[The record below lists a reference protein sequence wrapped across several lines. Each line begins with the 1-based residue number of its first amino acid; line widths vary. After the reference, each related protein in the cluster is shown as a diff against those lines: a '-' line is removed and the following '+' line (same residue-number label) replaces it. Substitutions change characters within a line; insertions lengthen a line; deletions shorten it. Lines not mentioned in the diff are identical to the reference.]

1 MKTTFSFLL
10 LAATSVSAQV
20 TPVAPARPARV
31 TVPAERPDTPR
42 PDRAPRPLLPLAI
55 DPLLAPSAPAM
66 DIEWMIDHI
75 TPPPAPVA
83 PAMPVEWL
91 VAPEA
96 PMPARKAEPVMPLEW
111 LMTPPAAP
119 APMAAPLPQGTP
131 ARPTPA
137 PRPLIDRFE
146 LERLSDEARLQA
158 ELARDMARE
167 QSRFDREQVMEQAR
181 IQSEMAREMAMQ
193 QRQNSLEQVRIQQDL
208 IREQAQ
214 QVRQH
219 AAEIASSVHFDYSFS
234 HNERVT
240 PPAPWRTQD
249 VGDSLYRFA
258 RDLFNRGEWGQAASA
273 FRNLP
278 QRFPNSTYASE
289 AGYYEAYSLYRIGG
303 TPDLRAA
310 VAALEAQRSKYPNA
324 RSRTEATNLNTRI
337 LGVLASRGDAQAKA
351 QLDAIAAGQGA
362 TCDKEEQTV
371 QAEAMNALS
380 RSDAANVNELITRV
394 LARRDECSAPLRRT
408 AVFLVGNRRDAQ
420 AVSILA
426 GVARNDPSNSVR
438 MEAVNVLG
446 RLPSDEGAGVLE
458 EIARGAED
466 DVQRAAV
473 RALVRHPSSR
483 ARTYIRQLVER
494 DDVSER
500 VRSEALSAFNAERA
514 TAEDIV
520 WLRALYAR
528 LQSPTL
534 KSRALSA
541 ITRVGGADVDQW
553 LVTIASN
560 ENERSE
566 LRATAMRRIG
576 TTMSIA
582 DLGRLYDQAT
592 QQRFRREV
600 ISVLGKRKEDAAT
613 DKLIDIVKNGT
624 DPALRTSAISAL
636 TDKNDPRATTL
647 LLEII
652 NK

>member
-1 MKTTFSFLL
+1 MKTTFTFLL

-20 TPVAPARPARV
+20 TPVPPARPARV
-31 TVPAERPDTPR
+31 TTPVERPDTPR
-42 PDRAPRPLLPLAI
+42 PGRAPRPSIPLAI
-55 DPLLAPSAPAM
+55 DPLFVEPPSMAVEWLVAPDP
-66 DIEWMIDHI
+66 IE
-75 TPPPAPVA
+75 APVA
-83 PAMPVEWL
+83 LPAELSHAVAPALPAMPVEWL
-91 VAPEA
+91 VTPEPPVAPS
-96 PMPARKAEPVMPLEW
+96 
-111 LMTPPAAP
+111 
-119 APMAAPLPQGTP
+119 PMAAPLPQGTP
-131 ARPTPA
+131 ARPAPA
-137 PRPLIDRFE
+137 PRPIGREFDRFE
-146 LERLSDEARLQA
+146 LDRLADEARLQS
-158 ELARDMARE
+158 ELAREMAI
-167 QSRFDREQVMEQAR
+167 EQAR
-181 IQSEMAREMAMQ
+181 WQREQTVEQARLQTDLAREMAMQ
-193 QRQNSLEQVRIQQDL
+193 QRQNALEQVRIQQDVV
-208 IREQAQ
+208 REQADRVRH
-214 QVRQH
+214 QVSEVATQM
-219 AAEIASSVHFDYSFS
+219 HFDYSFS

-249 VGDSLYRFA
+249 VGDSLYRYA

-273 FRNLP
+273 FRNIP

-310 VAALEAQRSKYPNA
+310 RAALEAQRTKYPNA
-324 RSRTEATNLNTRI
+324 RSRTEATNLTTRI
-337 LGVLASRGDAQAKA
+337 LGVLASRGDAEAKA
-351 QLDAIAAGQGA
+351 ALDSIAAGQGA
-362 TCDKEEQTV
+362 TCDREEQTV

-394 LARRDECSAPLRRT
+394 LARKDECSAPLRRT

-420 AVSILA
+420 AVNILA
-426 GVARNDPSNSVR
+426 GVARSDPSNSVR

-446 RLPSDEGAGVLE
+446 RLPSDEGAAVLE
-458 EIARGAED
+458 EIARGSED

-514 TAEDIV
+514 TAEDIT

-576 TTMSIA
+576 TTMSVA
-582 DLGRLYDQAT
+582 DLGKLYDQAT

-624 DPALRTSAISAL
+624 DPSLRTSAISAL
-636 TDKNDPRATTL
+636 TEKNDPRATTL